1 MIDSHRRAPNCCPV
15 VMRER
20 EAGVR
25 AKGIVRGKALRELN
39 LAVKIT
45 TKLK

>member
-1 MIDSHRRAPNCCPV
+1 
-15 VMRER
+15 MRER
-20 EAGVR
+20 EAGVC
-25 AKGIVRGKALRELN
+25 AKGIVREKALKELN

>member
-1 MIDSHRRAPNCCPV
+1 
-15 VMRER
+15 MRER

-25 AKGIVRGKALRELN
+25 AKGIVRGKALRKLN